1 MTNNSK
7 KFRLYYNTDGSAK
20 FYTME
25 QPVGDFIYVDQ
36 QTYDAG
42 RYDVVVVNGKLR
54 SLSENLVFKYH
65 TSDTATDTITDPADI
80 TLVVDTTGEHK
91 FWSYTLSN

>member
-1 MTNNSK
+1 
-7 KFRLYYNTDGSAK
+7 
-20 FYTME
+20 ME
-25 QPVGDFIYVDQ
+25 QPSGDFIYVDQ

-65 TSDTATDTITDPADI
+65 ESNSATDTITDESDI
-80 TLVVDTTGEHK
+80 TLVVDTTGDHK

>member
-1 MTNNSK
+1 
-7 KFRLYYNTDGSAK
+7 
-20 FYTME
+20 ME
-25 QPVGDFIYVDQ
+25 QPAGDFIYVDQ

-42 RYDVVVVNGKLR
+42 RYDVIVVNGKLR

-65 TSDTATDTITDPADI
+65 ESNSATDTVTDPTDI
-80 TLVVDTTGEHK
+80 TLVVNTDAEHK